1 MGRRTRDIGRN
12 REVGKE
18 EGKRPSDRAAGIV
31 LGGLIGGKKM
41 AEPKV
46 PLKVR
51 QALEVLR
58 RGLVKVYGPRLVQV
72 YLYGS
77 YARGE
82 ACEDSSDVDLLVVLK
97 GDVQPAEEL
106 ERIGR
111 FVSDIALEY
120 DLLLSVY
127 PVSAKWFARRQSPF
141 FIQVRQEAIPV

>member
-1 MGRRTRDIGRN
+1 
-12 REVGKE
+12 
-18 EGKRPSDRAAGIV
+18 
-31 LGGLIGGKKM
+31 M
-41 AEPKV
+41 ADLVKV
-46 PLKVR
+46 PLELR
-51 QALEVLR
+51 RALEMLR
-58 RGLVKVYGPRLVQV
+58 QGLVEVYGPRLAQI

-82 ACEDSSDVDLLVVLK
+82 AREDTSDVDILVVLE

-127 PVSAKWFARRQSPF
+127 PVSAQWFARRQSPF